1 MVILRKTGQNWLKWQ
16 RFVLGGIV
24 AKQKNSLKHILTVI
38 IAILRISSGKKQT
51 SWSFFM
57 NGWVVESSETQLQ
70 LEVRLEEC

>member
-24 AKQKNSLKHILTVI
+24 TKQKNNSKHIITVN
-38 IAILRISSGKKQT
+38 IARLRISSGKKQT
-51 SWSFFM
+51 CGSFM

-70 LEVRLEEC
+70 LEVRLKEC